1 MTCGR
6 SFRFAVCT
14 NQEARLGEARTPF
27 LDLGGPFTDPA
38 KPSRS
43 FRDAFHFC
51 SHPRT
56 PSPKP
61 KPPRNPYPR
70 DSFFEV
76 PRTKLAPA
84 SGPTHAPRSHTREQ
98 NKRGG
103 PVMARPVVPTRQ
115 STVLFSSLQHAMLRD
130 TFPARYV
137 GFTTSK
143 AYTLRR
149 LCKHTAVSAHTT
161 WSARRPGATITH
173 KVTRKQQ
180 LTTKVPAVSMLFA
193 KWRKCASRKVPQL
206 REHVQ
211 RLPRDCEWQPIP
223 VDSARL

>member
-1 MTCGR
+1 MPSIFVPIPEHLPR
-6 SFRFAVCT
+6 S
-14 NQEARLGEARTPF
+14 
-27 LDLGGPFTDPA
+27 
-38 KPSRS
+38 
-43 FRDAFHFC
+43 
-51 SHPRT
+51 
-56 PSPKP
+56 
-61 KPPRNPYPR
+61 RNPHETPR